1 MTDLSHDQS
10 LLAIEDTLD
19 LVGQKY
25 RVQRLVA
32 GVIHFVAA
40 GVVLTVAATLAA
52 HTLGQGRITQA
63 IALAWGLSLAT
74 MAAVWIG
81 RPLLFR
87 PRPLEMARLVEGRID
102 GLCNGLTNSLLLS
115 RADDLAGS
123 PFLPSIFRE
132 IAVMLADRPVA
143 AAIRWSDL
151 RVRAIWLGAIA
162 LPFAV
167 AAVAMPAKV
176 AHGWAQM
183 FRPGAFV
190 PAIGSMHLINVDP
203 GDTSRVSGQPLE
215 IAIDAAGILPAPP
228 ARLIFDS
235 AIDTQT
241 LPPTMQGDGQA
252 VRYGYRIDH
261 VDQPFKYRVEV
272 GGTQSPWYSVSLRQQ
287 IRLSSLKLTAT
298 PPTYINQSVPMP
310 TIDPANPNSTPVSV
324 PQGTS
329 VHIVAALDVP
339 ARSAMLAAGDAPP
352 VAMTAVDAG
361 TFIADLV
368 VLDDTPVQILP
379 TDGGQVL
386 AKLPESPLLIHC
398 RKDQPPTI
406 RMIWPKEDSSV
417 APDAPLH
424 ITAALGDDWG
434 VTRCRVLTAT
444 SADEPMTPAAT
455 VNFPDNKPSQ
465 SVDVTLQIPAAQ
477 RTSNSRLFVQIEAT
491 DNRNLLSVIKD
502 GGPQTALGPK
512 IQIRFIDP
520 AAIQKQLTEQADQLR
535 DRLLQMLQM
544 QQSLNDQAIAWK
556 PADKPAMTKI
566 GSGQTDLRQL
576 MVDTAAAPL
585 YNGDT
590 RAVQKTLQL
599 LAVNPAQEAID
610 ISAAAAVE
618 PDTTQK
624 QKLDDDLQS
633 RQRTIISTLH
643 TLLGTVST
651 ARAAATQPTTRTADP
666 LLSEAD
672 ALRNL
677 DQALQQFMKEQ
688 QRILD
693 QQASLAKKAVDNFD
707 QQDKDKLD
715 QLKMDEQNLD
725 AFMQK
730 QVVDYS
736 KNGEQ
741 DMSNPNMLRDLME
754 TYDEVTLAANA
765 LKTPANETA
774 VPLEE
779 SGLELAKKLDSN
791 IEKWLANVPD
801 HTDWS
806 MEDPV
811 TKTEAPLPELPQ
823 NLQDLV
829 GDLLEQQEDLLQ
841 DAQDANSNWHD
852 SINKGNGWDALDGP
866 ISDNSAA
873 GVTGNNL
880 PNDNTMQG
888 RSGEGRTGQS
898 EGEFVG
904 DSAVGKGGRNTP
916 TRLDPTPFQQ
926 GVVNDTS
933 KDPTG
938 GATGG
943 GKLSGQGAA
952 GLEGPVPPPQQK
964 EAMQRLAQNE
974 AQIRNEAER
983 LNLDYQLDHYDSFR
997 MLDSIA
1003 LMRRLESDF
1012 QANRYDNVLQRKDVL
1027 LNDLETSR
1035 LLLGGQTLVQHDA
1048 TPTGNLKLQQDISD
1062 SMKGTLPPAWSDALK
1077 QYYQKLSSQ

>member
-1 MTDLSHDQS
+1 M
-10 LLAIEDTLD
+10 
-19 LVGQKY
+19 VGQKY

-32 GVIHFVAA
+32 GVIHFLASA
-40 GVVLTVAATLAA
+40 IVLTVAATLAA
-52 HTLGQGRITQA
+52 HTLGQGHITQA
-63 IALAWGLSLAT
+63 IAIVWGLSLVT

-87 PRPLEMARLVEGRID
+87 PRPLEMARLVESRVS
-102 GLCNGLTNSLLLS
+102 GLCNGLTNSLLLA
-115 RADDLAGS
+115 RADDLADS

-132 IAVMLADRPVA
+132 IAGLLDMHPVS

-151 RVRAIWLGAIA
+151 RARAIWLAAIT
-162 LPFAV
+162 LPFVV
-167 AAVAMPAKV
+167 AAIVMPAKI
-176 AHGWAQM
+176 AHGWQQM
-183 FRPGAFV
+183 FQPGSFV
-190 PAIGSMHLINVDP
+190 PSVGSMHIISVDP

-215 IAIDAAGILPAPP
+215 IAVDAAGILPAPQ

-235 AIDTQT
+235 VIETQV
-241 LPPTMQGDGQA
+241 LSPVLQSDGQTS
-252 VRYGYRIDH
+252 RYGYRVDH

-272 GGTQSPWYSVSLRQQ
+272 GGTQSPWYSVTLLQQ
-287 IRLSSLKLTAT
+287 IRLSSLTLKVT
-298 PPTYINQSVPMP
+298 PPAYTNKPPQTL
-310 TIDPANPNSTPVSV
+310 TIDPANPGTTPISV
-324 PQGTS
+324 PQGS
-329 VHIVAALDVP
+329 AVHVAVTLDVP
-339 ARSAMLAAGDAPP
+339 VKAAMLAAGDAPP
-352 VAMTAVDAG
+352 VAMTSLGDAG
-361 TFIADLV
+361 SFSGDIV
-368 VLDDTPVQILP
+368 VLDETLMQILP
-379 TDGGQVL
+379 TEGGQIL
-386 AKLPESPLLIHC
+386 AKLPESAVVIHC
-398 RKDQPPTI
+398 QKDQSPVI
-406 RMIWPKEDSSV
+406 RMTWPREDASV

-424 ITAALGDDWG
+424 ITASLGDDWG
-434 VTRCRVLTAT
+434 ITQYRVLTAT
-444 SADEPMTPAAT
+444 AADEPMTAAAT
-455 VNFPDNKPSQ
+455 MNFPDNKTAQ
-465 SVDVTLQIPAAQ
+465 AVDYTLQIPAAQ
-477 RTSNSRLFVQIEAT
+477 RTTGSKVFVQIEAT
-491 DNRNLLSVIKD
+491 DNRNLVSVMKN
-502 GGPQTALGPK
+502 GGPQTSLGPK
-512 IQIRFIDP
+512 IQIRFVDP
-520 AAIQKQLTEQADQLR
+520 AAISKQATDQSDQLR
-535 DRLLQMLQM
+535 DRLLQMLQD

-556 PADKPAMTKI
+556 AADRAAMTKI
-566 GSGQTDLRQL
+566 GSGQTALRQL

-585 YNGDT
+585 FSDDT

-599 LAVNPAQEAID
+599 LAVNPAKEAID
-610 ISAAAAVE
+610 ISAATAVE
-618 PDTTQK
+618 PVAEQA
-624 QKLDDDLQS
+624 QKLNGTLQA
-633 RQRTIISTLH
+633 RQWTIISTLH
-643 TLLGTVST
+643 ALLGTVNV
-651 ARAAATQPTTRTADP
+651 AREAATQPTTRTSDP
-666 LLSEAD
+666 LLSQAD
-672 ALRNL
+672 ALRDL
-677 DQALQQFMKEQ
+677 DKALQEFMKEQ

-693 QQASLAKKAVDNFD
+693 QQASLAKKAVDDFD
-707 QQDKDKLD
+707 QQDKDKAD

-730 QVVDYS
+730 ETVDYS

-741 DMSNPNMLRDLME
+741 DMSNPNMLRDLLE

-791 IEKWLANVPD
+791 IEKWLANMPD
-801 HTDWS
+801 HTAWS

-811 TKTEAPLPELPQ
+811 TKTEPPLPELPQ

-852 SINKGNGWDALDGP
+852 TMNKANGWDALDGP

-873 GVTGNNL
+873 GITGNNL

-952 GLEGPVPPPQQK
+952 GLEGPTTPQQK
-964 EAMQRLAQNE
+964 EEMQRLADKE
-974 AQIRNEAER
+974 AQIRNQAER
-983 LNLDYQLDHYDSFR
+983 LNLVYQLDKYDSFR

-1012 QANRYDNVLQRKDVL
+1012 QANRYDNVMQRKDVL
-1027 LNDLETSR
+1027 LNDMQTSQ
-1035 LLLGGQTLVQHDA
+1035 LLLGGQTSVQQDS
-1048 TPTGNLKLQQDISD
+1048 TPSGNLKLQQDISD

-1077 QYYQKLSSQ
+1077 QYYQKLSNQ